1 MELNKIKCI
10 KHLVHFFHLVSFLG
24 SSVVNNLPANASD
37 TETQVRSLAGGEALE
52 EETAT
57 HSSISAWRILQTEES
72 GGLWSTGLQKSRT
85 QLRDWGRTQIAEVW
99 TYLRAGRV
107 CLEPLLGS
115 AGFPT
120 IVNGIIIHW
129 VIQTTNSS
137 LSLTSNVWWVTK
149 SAGCCLIST
158 SPIYPLLPPSLQAL
172 WEPGT
177 CLRGARW
184 GPQHTGRGWAWSRC
198 FMAVE

>member
-72 GGLWSTGLQKSRT
+72 GGL
-85 QLRDWGRTQIAEVW
+85 
-99 TYLRAGRV
+99 
-107 CLEPLLGS
+107 
-115 AGFPT
+115 
-120 IVNGIIIHW
+120 
-129 VIQTTNSS
+129 
-137 LSLTSNVWWVTK
+137 
-149 SAGCCLIST
+149 
-158 SPIYPLLPPSLQAL
+158 
-172 WEPGT
+172 
-177 CLRGARW
+177 
-184 GPQHTGRGWAWSRC
+184 
-198 FMAVE
+198 